1 MSPYYEYKKERLE
14 KKFQSS
20 KDTLALLIGA
30 MKEFNKTNS
39 IFLKRSILG
48 YFQDL
53 TEYIIDMCETFLVM
67 TDNYTD
73 GFTSL
78 ELIKRAR
85 IHDFFDDSLCDF
97 LLKIV
102 KLRNRYTHDY
112 YKREGVEEDILKCC
126 FSEVMYMDIF
136 LEMSEIEIHLRS
148 KIKNH

>member
-1 MSPYYEYKKERLE
+1 MVYYKYKKEKLE
-14 KKFQSS
+14 SKFSES
-20 KDTLALLIGA
+20 KVFLLKIKECIKRNPDGTDDIIDEA
-30 MKEFNKTNS
+30 MISYFNSFCEF
-39 IFLKRSILG
+39 
-48 YFQDL
+48 
-53 TEYIIDMCETFLVM
+53 IIDMCETFLVM

-112 YKREGVEEDILKCC
+112 YKREGVEEDIKVL
-126 FSEVMYMDIF
+126 F
-136 LEMSEIEIHLRS
+136 
-148 KIKNH
+148 